1 MAKGKL
7 KNVDV
12 TVETAKAKVTV
23 QKKEKKVKVAVDT
36 PKVDVEFTK
45 ERDKKE
51 FVLDTPKLDVKV
63 TQEGDVVTSEV
74 TGNSSLLIKLG
85 KFISKVFTKRFNK

>member
-1 MAKGKL
+1 MAKKVL
-7 KNVDV
+7 KAVDV
-12 TVETAKAKVTV
+12 TVETQKAKVTV

-45 ERDKKE
+45 EEDKKE

-74 TGNSSLLIKLG
+74 TASSGLLTKLG
-85 KFISKVFTKRFNK
+85 NLISKVFTKRFKK